1 MTSLTQIAI
10 TIRKIIR
17 YGIFFLI
24 FLIIG
29 RIVLGIGLGIYR
41 TIFPPAPPPPTVS
54 FGKLPKLP
62 FPQKTTPTNLTYT
75 LETAE
80 GGFPKISTQAKVF
93 FMPKLSSNLLSL
105 DLAKEK
111 AASLGFNTDPQK
123 VSEILYRFSR
133 KDTPSTLEINIITG
147 AFSLSYDLG
156 ADSSPLQKRPPAAEI
171 AASQV
176 RSYLSSAN
184 SLPEDL
190 TGPTNYGYLKLSEG
204 KFVSALSLSEAN
216 LVKVNL
222 FRKDYDN
229 LPSLTPDP
237 NEANVWFVIS
247 GALERGKQIIAGQY
261 HYFAVDEGKYS
272 TYPIKTAQAAWDEL
286 NAGKAYVATRGI
298 NKDGDKI
305 TIRKIYLAYYDA
317 GEPTDFYQ
325 PIFVFEGDRGFIAY
339 LPAVTSAYYGE

>member
-1 MTSLTQIAI
+1 MTSLTNIAI

-24 FLIIG
+24 FLIVG

-41 TIFPPAPPPPTVS
+41 TIFPPAAPPPTVS

-62 FPQKTTPTNLTYT
+62 FPEKTTPNFSYT
-75 LETAE
+75 LETTE
-80 GGFPKISTQAKVF
+80 GGLPKLPTQAKVF
-93 FMPKLSSNLLSL
+93 FAPKLSPNLLSL
-105 DLAKEK
+105 DLTKEK
-111 AASLGFNTDPQK
+111 AGSLGFEAEPIK
-123 VSEILYRFSR
+123 VSETIYRFSH
-133 KDTPSTLEINIITG
+133 KNSPATLEVNIITG
-147 AFSLSYDLG
+147 VFSISYDLG
-156 ADSSPLQKRPPAAEI
+156 ADSSPLQRRPPVAEV

-176 RSYLSSAN
+176 RSYLSSSN

-190 TGPTNYGYLKLSEG
+190 IGPTNNNYLKLSEG

-222 FRKDYDN
+222 FRKNYDD

-237 NEANVWFVIS
+237 NESNVWFIIS
-247 GALERGKQIIAGQY
+247 GALEREKQIIAGQY
-261 HYFAVDEGKYS
+261 HYFPVDEGKYS

-286 NAGKAYVATRGI
+286 NSNKAFIATPGV
-298 NKDGDKI
+298 NKEGDNVK
-305 TIRKIYLAYYDA
+305 IRKIYLAYYDA
-317 GEPTDFYQ
+317 GQPADFYQ

-339 LPAVTSAYYGE
+339 TSAVTSDYYGE

>member
-10 TIRKIIR
+10 NIRKVIR

-24 FLIIG
+24 FLIVG
-29 RIVLGIGLGIYR
+29 RIFLGIGLGIYR
-41 TIFPPAPPPPTVS
+41 TIFPPAPPPPTVT

-62 FPQKTTPTNLTYT
+62 FPQKTALANLTYT

-80 GGFPKISTQAKVF
+80 GGLPKLATQAKVF
-93 FMPKLSSNLLSL
+93 FMPKLSPNLLSL

-111 AASLGFNTDPQK
+111 AGSLGFTTDPQK
-123 VSEILYRFSR
+123 VSETVYRFSN
-133 KDTPSTLEINIITG
+133 KSSPSTLEFNIVTG
-147 AFSLSYDLG
+147 IFSISYDLG
-156 ADSSPLQKRPPAAEI
+156 ADSSPLQRRPPVAEI
-171 AASQV
+171 AASQI
-176 RSYLSSAN
+176 RSYLSSAS

-222 FRKDYDN
+222 FRKSYDD
-229 LPSLTPDP
+229 LDSLTPDP
-237 NEANVWFVIS
+237 NEANVWFVVS
-247 GALERGKQIIAGQY
+247 GAMEKEKQIVAGQY
-261 HYFAVDEGKYS
+261 HYFSVDEGKYS
-272 TYPIKTAQAAWDEL
+272 TYPIKTVQAAWDEL
-286 NAGKAYVATRGI
+286 GAGKAYLATPGI

-325 PIFVFEGDRGFIAY
+325 PIFVFEGDRGFISY
-339 LPAVTSAYYGE
+339 LPAVTSDYYGE

>member
-29 RIVLGIGLGIYR
+29 RIVLGIGVGIYR

-62 FPQKTTPTNLTYT
+62 FPQKTAPANLSYT

-80 GGFPKISTQAKVF
+80 GGLPKFSTQAKVF
-93 FMPKLSSNLLSL
+93 FIPKLSPNLLSL
-105 DLAKEK
+105 DLTKEK
-111 AASLGFNTDPQK
+111 AGSLGFKTDPQK
-123 VSEILYRFSR
+123 VSETVYRFSH
-133 KDTPSTLEINIITG
+133 KSSPSTLEVNIITG
-147 AFSLSYDLG
+147 VFSISYDLG
-156 ADSSPLQKRPPAAEI
+156 VDSSPLQRKPPVAEI
-171 AASQV
+171 AASQI
-176 RSYLSSAN
+176 RSYLSSAS

-222 FRKDYDN
+222 FRKNYDN
-229 LPSLTPDP
+229 LTSLTPDP

-247 GALERGKQIIAGQY
+247 GALEREKQIIAGQY
-261 HYFAVDEGKYS
+261 HYFPVDEGKYS

-286 NAGKAYVATRGI
+286 NSGKAYIATPGI
-298 NKDGDKI
+298 NKDNDKI